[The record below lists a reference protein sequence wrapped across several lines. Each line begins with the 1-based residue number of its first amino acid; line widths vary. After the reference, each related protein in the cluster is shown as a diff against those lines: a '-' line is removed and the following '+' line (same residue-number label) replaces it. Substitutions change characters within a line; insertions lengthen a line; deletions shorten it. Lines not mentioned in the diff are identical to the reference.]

1 MAFFPRVAVAAAV
14 AMALGAVVAHAQSD
28 EVHFALAS
36 EESVDP
42 ATAEALRSSM
52 ADERSRLL
60 VRLQADAP
68 DQTAGSLTTSVSE
81 LTGRRLANALR
92 RLLILQPHGQPKI
105 VAIAPQVD
113 PDGTRQLVLINV
125 SAWIANGRNLGL
137 NDGETFAILPDQEMR
152 QAGGSPFQLD
162 GVGYYGAVEESSIA
176 FHRKP

>member
-1 MAFFPRVAVAAAV
+1 MAFFPRIAVAAAL
-14 AMALGAVVAHAQSD
+14 ALGAVVAHAQSD
-28 EVHFALAS
+28 EVRFALAS

-42 ATAEALRSSM
+42 STAESLRSSM

-68 DQTAGSLTTSVSE
+68 DQTAGSLTTSISE

-125 SAWIANGRNLGL
+125 SAWIANGRRLGV
-137 NDGETFAILPDQEMR
+137 NDVETFAILPDQEMR
-152 QAGGSPFQLD
+152 QPGGSPFQLD
-162 GVGYYGAVEESSIA
+162 GVAYYGAVEESSIA